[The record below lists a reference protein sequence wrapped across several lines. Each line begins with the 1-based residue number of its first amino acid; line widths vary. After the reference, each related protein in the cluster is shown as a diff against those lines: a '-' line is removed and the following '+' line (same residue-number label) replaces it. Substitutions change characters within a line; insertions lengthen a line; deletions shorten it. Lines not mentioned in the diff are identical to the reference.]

1 MIVRYC
7 EFETSKGPCGTP
19 FRVPSNLSSSQ
30 RYCMHHMGQY
40 ESHRTK
46 KMSAGLVK
54 SRNIYSKAGNEQ
66 KMREFIISK
75 MASAKK
81 DAKTI
86 ADLEKRISKLENG
99 FERNEGNQKKM
110 VAVLQKESKK
120 QWFTA
125 IIESI
130 MIARVKKLN
139 ETIVKLEKK
148 IDSMRE

>member
-19 FRVPSNLSSSQ
+19 FRVPSNQSSSQ
-30 RYCMHHMGQY
+30 RFCVHHMGQY
-40 ESHRTK
+40 EGHRTK
-46 KMSAGLVK
+46 SKRAGLVK

-110 VAVLQKESKK
+110 VALLQKESKK

-139 ETIVKLEKK
+139 EKIVKLEKK